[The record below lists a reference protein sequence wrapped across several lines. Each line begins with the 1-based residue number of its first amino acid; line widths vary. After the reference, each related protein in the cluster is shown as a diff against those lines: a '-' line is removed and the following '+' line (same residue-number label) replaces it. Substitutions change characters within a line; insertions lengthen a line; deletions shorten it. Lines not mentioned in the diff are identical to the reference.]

1 MRTRGRRF
9 LTGILA
15 GLALV
20 SSLAIGSIASAHAAS
35 RHKQL
40 HYYGAN
46 LQDVA
51 RATGVYL
58 DGTVDP
64 NGPWPQFAQNYCFVA
79 VVQALVNYD
88 YITRGLPLRYPHQ
101 SDQGPASGDPN
112 DEQAGQILWDMDH
125 QMIPPGGPLVPK
137 GSGPNRRPFT
147 LGNIA
152 YDFGGDPR
160 IQAFATNY
168 EAPVGEMKYHEHI
181 YHTDS
186 EAATLSL
193 AKALAR
199 YRRPVLVLANHAE
212 HTLLVAG
219 FWATGN
225 PLTTPWAQ
233 IRSLAVFN
241 PWNSAEWGQYI
252 TTGPYQQV
260 SLDDWLNATDLPTP
274 FGGVTTMLDLPY
286 ASNGILD
293 PDPSIGIYQAGPGT
307 RNPGKHHWIGNFVII
322 EPDRHRQ
329 SANFSF
335 DENNRLMLQP

>member
-1 MRTRGRRF
+1 MRTRMSKF
-9 LTGILA
+9 LISLMA

-20 SSLAIGSIASAHAAS
+20 SSLSIGSITSAHAAS
-35 RHKQL
+35 HHEQL

-46 LQDVA
+46 LHNVE
-51 RATGVYL
+51 RATGVSL

-64 NGPWPQFAQNYCFVA
+64 TGPWPQFTKNYCFVA
-79 VVQALVNYD
+79 VVQAVVNYD
-88 YITRGLPLRYPHQ
+88 AITRELPLRYPHQ
-101 SDQGPASGDPN
+101 NDQGPASGVPS

-125 QMIPPGGPLVPK
+125 QMIPPDGPLVPR
-137 GSGPNRRPFT
+137 GSGANRRPFT

-168 EAPVGEMKYHEHI
+168 EAPIGEMKYHEHI
-181 YHTDS
+181 YHTDA
-186 EAATLSL
+186 ETATWSM
-193 AKALAR
+193 AKTLAR
-199 YRRPVLVLANHAE
+199 FKRPVLALANHAE

-225 PLTTPWAQ
+225 PLTNPRAR

-241 PWNSAEWGQYI
+241 PWNSTAWGQYI
-252 TTGPYQQV
+252 TTGSYQQV

-274 FGGVTTMLDLPY
+274 FGGVTSMLALPY
-286 ASNGILD
+286 ASNGVLD
-293 PDPSIGIYQAGPGT
+293 PDPSIGRYQAGPGT
-307 RNPGKHHWIGNFVII
+307 RNPDKHHWIGNFVII
-322 EPDRHRQ
+322 EPDRHWQ

-335 DENNRLMLQP
+335 DEDNQLMLQP

>member
-1 MRTRGRRF
+1 MKRTRF
-9 LTGILA
+9 LFLPTLTILILLTG
-15 GLALV
+15 LV
-20 SSLAIGSIASAHAAS
+20 GENLGQAHAAS
-35 RHKQL
+35 RHEEL

-51 RATGVYL
+51 RATGVSL

-88 YITRGLPLRYPHQ
+88 DIRRELPLRYPHQ
-101 SDQGPASGDPN
+101 SDQGPASGNPN
-112 DEQAGQILWDMDH
+112 DEHVGQILWDMDH
-125 QMIPPGGPLVPK
+125 LMIPRGGPLVLK
-137 GSGPNRRPFT
+137 GSGALRRPFT

-168 EAPVGEMKYHEHI
+168 EAPIGEMKYHEHI
-181 YHTDS
+181 YHTDAQ
-186 EAATLSL
+186 EATVSM

-219 FWATGN
+219 FWATDN
-225 PLTTPWAQ
+225 PLTTPQAE

-241 PWNSAEWGQYI
+241 PWNSEAWGQYI

-260 SLDDWLNATDLPTP
+260 SLDDWLNATALPTP
-274 FGGVTTMLDLPY
+274 FGGITTMLNQPY
-286 ASNGILD
+286 ASNGKLD

-307 RNPGKHHWIGNFVII
+307 KNPDQHHWIGNFVII
-322 EPDRHRQ
+322 EPDRHWQ

-335 DENNRLMLQP
+335 DENNKLMRQP